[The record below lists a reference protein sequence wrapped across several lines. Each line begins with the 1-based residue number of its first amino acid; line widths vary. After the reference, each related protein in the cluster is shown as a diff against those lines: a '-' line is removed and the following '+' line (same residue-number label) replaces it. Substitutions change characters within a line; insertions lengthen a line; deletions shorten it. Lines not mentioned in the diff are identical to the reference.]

1 MKGQLTLSLGKM
13 KKGYDV
19 DDDHYGAVRTG
30 VSQDRVTAILCT
42 EELFLGIQYIALS
55 TYQTSKNVG
64 GGRIRMVNTTH
75 LAVPAGFHTSQLV
88 LYVCGVQGFP

>member
-13 KKGYDV
+13 KKGDDV
-19 DDDHYGAVRTG
+19 DDDHDGAVRTG

-55 TYQTSKNVG
+55 LHIRQVKMWGEG
-64 GGRIRMVNTTH
+64 GYGWST
-75 LAVPAGFHTSQLV
+75 
-88 LYVCGVQGFP
+88 